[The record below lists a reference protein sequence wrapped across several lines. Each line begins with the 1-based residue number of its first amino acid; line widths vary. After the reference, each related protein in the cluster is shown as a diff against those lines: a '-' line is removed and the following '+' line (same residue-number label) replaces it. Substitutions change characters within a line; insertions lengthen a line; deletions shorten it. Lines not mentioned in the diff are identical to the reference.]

1 MGWGAAVAGL
11 VSAAGNYI
19 SSGKANRKSVKLA
32 REQMAFQE
40 RMSNTAIQRRMADLR
55 AAGINPILAARDGAS
70 SPGGATHTWQN
81 QFDPKAVESGISSAL
96 QAKLA
101 KANLNLLEKQGDAA
115 HYKAQLDKKNAE

>member
-55 AAGINPILAARDGAS
+55 AAGINPILAA
-70 SPGGATHTWQN
+70 
-81 QFDPKAVESGISSAL
+81 SGS
-96 QAKLA
+96 
-101 KANLNLLEKQGDAA
+101 
-115 HYKAQLDKKNAE
+115 